1 MITLYL
7 DDKQA
12 VVDEKQTVKFV
23 RENTYFTKSGSYTYD
38 VALPALCPENIAIF
52 GHLYRKDQRKAVKV
66 TYSARLNVD
75 NVDILNG
82 TATITSITGTTI
94 KVQLMGGNSE
104 LNFYNKYEERFIDE
118 LPLGNWRRG
127 EYDKTMRL
135 LAEDIKGRFEY
146 YLYSG
151 AKEAYKQICTELWK
165 ENRKGDMV
173 DWVALPCYNTN
184 YDIVCNN
191 FGCKT
196 YESKKEG
203 DDRRDAENCVMI
215 NDLNT
220 VNLSA
225 QPYLVPMIERIFEN
239 IGYPVK
245 ENCLQDNEFFMHMVI
260 VTANNRSD
268 IARAL
273 PHWTLSEFISQIE
286 KFFAVVITVDEKQKK
301 TYIRNR
307 TNFFKSNVEFIDN
320 VLDEYSVNIEND
332 NTTELNN
339 ANIGYADVASPY
351 NRIESPIK
359 DIAKIDTTYDNES
372 NITDALNLL
381 VQNLRQEVENGN
393 ISAYKGTIFKVC
405 GHSYIIQLY
414 DHVDVW
420 GNVHP
425 NHAYII
431 CVDEFADRINNISKK
446 DIDVE
451 LKICPAETINNGN
464 VPFYG
469 TDGSIIANA
478 ECFMLAKA
486 DNTNPTGIQDEIEHN
501 LNDLI
506 SGEVERVDYKEDIM
520 FICLYDGGFAKFIED
535 PNKYDSSQLAYIR
548 ARAKR
553 YPSGYVKDEWIA
565 TTYVG
570 GDRDGT
576 DNLFPRLANESL
588 SLNSDS
594 VYRTIESKVFEYKT
608 LYSEVFKNL
617 NHVNKQ
623 VKYCF
628 KFITD
633 RIDLPVNSTFIIRN
647 KKFVCEKLEYNIK
660 TDKVCELVTGYFYEL
675 EE

>member
-1 MITLYL
+1 MTTLYL
-7 DDKQA
+7 DGKQA
-12 VVDEKQTVKFV
+12 VIDEKQTVKFV

-38 VALPALCPENIAIF
+38 ITLPALCPENIAIF
-52 GHLYRKDQRKAVKV
+52 GHLYRKDQRKVVK
-66 TYSARLNVD
+66 TTFSARLCID
-75 NVDILNG
+75 NVDIMNG
-82 TATITSITGTTI
+82 TATITNITDTTI

-104 LNFYNKYEERFIDE
+104 LNFYNKNENRFIDE

-127 EYDKTMRL
+127 DYDKTMRL
-135 LAEDIKGRFEY
+135 IADDIKGRFEY
-146 YLYSG
+146 YLYWG

-184 YDIVCNN
+184 FDIVCNN

-203 DDRRDAENCVMI
+203 DDSRDSVNCVMI
-215 NDLNT
+215 NDLDT

-225 QPYLVPMIERIFEN
+225 QPYLVPMIERIFKN

-273 PHWTLSEFISQIE
+273 PHWTVSEFISQIE
-286 KFFAVVITVDEKQKK
+286 KFFAVVIIIDEKQKK
-301 TYIRNR
+301 TYIKNR
-307 TNFFKSNVEFIDN
+307 TSFFKSNVEFIDN

-332 NTTELNN
+332 NTIELNN
-339 ANIGYADVASPY
+339 ANIGYAEVASPY
-351 NRIESPIK
+351 NRIENPIK
-359 DIAKIDTTYDNES
+359 DVAKIDTTYDNES

-381 VQNLRQEVENGN
+381 VQKLRQEVVNGN
-393 ISAYKGTIFKVC
+393 ISAYKGTIFRVC

-414 DHVDVW
+414 DHVDEW
-420 GNVHP
+420 GNVHQ
-425 NHAYII
+425 NQAYII
-431 CVDEFADRINNISKK
+431 CVDEFADRINNKSKK
-446 DIDVE
+446 DLDVE

-464 VPFYG
+464 VPFYN
-469 TDGSIIANA
+469 TDGTILANA
-478 ECFMLAKA
+478 QCFMLAKA
-486 DNTNPTGIQDEIEHN
+486 DNTDPTGIQNEKEYY

-506 SGEVERVDYKEDIM
+506 SGEVEKVDYKEDTM
-520 FICLYDGGFAKFIED
+520 FICLYDGGFAKYIED
-535 PNKYDSSQLAYIR
+535 PDNYDSSLLAYIR
-548 ARAKR
+548 SRAKR
-553 YPSGYVKDEWIA
+553 YPAGYVKDEWIA
-565 TTYVG
+565 TTFVG

-576 DNLFPRLANESL
+576 GNLFPRLANESL

-594 VYRTIESKVFEYKT
+594 VDRTIKSEVFKYKT

-617 NHVNKQ
+617 NRVNTQ

-633 RIDLPVNSTFIIRN
+633 RMDLPVNSTFIIRN

-660 TDKVCELVTGYFYEL
+660 AGGVSELVTGYFYEL

>member
-1 MITLYL
+1 MTILYI
-7 DDKQA
+7 DGKQA
-12 VVDEKQTVKFV
+12 VIDEKQTVKFV
-23 RENTYFTKSGSYTYD
+23 RENTYFTKSGSYTYE
-38 VALPALCPENIAIF
+38 VTLPTLCPENIAIF

-66 TYSARLNVD
+66 TFSARLNVD
-75 NVDILNG
+75 NVDIMNG
-82 TATITSITGTTI
+82 IATITNITDTTI

-104 LNFYNKYEERFIDE
+104 LNFYNKNENRFIDE
-118 LPLGNWRRG
+118 LPLGSWRG
-127 EYDKTMRL
+127 GVYDDTMQSI
-135 LAEDIKGRFEY
+135 AEAIKDRFEY
-146 YLYSG
+146 YLYWG
-151 AKEAYKQICTELWK
+151 AEEAYKQICTELWR
-165 ENRKGDMV
+165 ENRKGDLV

-191 FGCKT
+191 FE
-196 YESKKEG
+196 YDRYLSKKEG
-203 DDRRDAENCVMI
+203 DDSRDYVHGWMI
-215 NDLNT
+215 NDLET

-225 QPYLVPMIERIFEN
+225 QPYLVPMIERIFN
-239 IGYPVK
+239 NLGYPVK

-286 KFFAVVITVDEKQKK
+286 KFFAVVIIIDEKQKK
-301 TYIRNR
+301 TYIKNR
-307 TNFFKSNVEFIDN
+307 TDFFKSNVEFIDN

-332 NTTELNN
+332 NTIELDNP
-339 ANIGYADVASPY
+339 NIGYAEVASPY
-351 NRIESPIK
+351 NRIENPIK
-359 DIAKIDTTYDNES
+359 DVAKIDTTYDNEN
-372 NITDALNLL
+372 NITDGLNLL
-381 VQNLRQEVENGN
+381 VQKLRQEVGNGN
-393 ISAYKGTIFKVC
+393 ISAYKGTIFRVC

-425 NHAYII
+425 NQAYIK
-431 CVDEFADRINNISKK
+431 CVDEFADRINNKSKK

-451 LKICPAETINNGN
+451 LKICPAETINNGRL
-464 VPFYG
+464 
-469 TDGSIIANA
+469 DGNDK
-478 ECFMLAKA
+478 CFMLAKA
-486 DNTNPTGIQDEIEHN
+486 DKTDPAGIQNEKEHY

-506 SGEVERVDYKEDIM
+506 SGEEEKVDYKEDIM
-520 FICLYDGGFAKFIED
+520 FICLYDGGYAKYIED
-535 PNKYDSSQLAYIR
+535 PDNYDSSLLACIR
-548 ARAKR
+548 QGLKR
-553 YPSGYVKDEWIA
+553 YPAGYVKDEWIA
-565 TTYVG
+565 TTFVG

-576 DNLFPRLANESL
+576 GELLPKLANESL

-594 VYRTIESKVFEYKT
+594 VDRTIESKVYKYKT

-617 NHVNKQ
+617 NRVKTQ

-633 RIDLPVNSTFIIRN
+633 RMDLPVNSTFIIRN

-660 TDKVCELVTGYFYEL
+660 ADGASKLVTGYFYEL